1 MSNLRAPLLVGL
13 VGVAAVVTLFLLFG
27 TVRKDVVSE
36 GKGYRV
42 YADFEDVAGLAKSS
56 RVTISGVPVGTM
68 DNIELITL
76 PDGSSKARVWLRMK
90 DDVKLSAGTLGPDEN
105 LVNAAT
111 ITRRSATMLGDYY
124 LEISPGVGEVHLKD
138 GDAIPNVVGESGL
151 MAIAK
156 KLEGATDIFPKIQQI
171 ADEVQIITSSLSNV
185 LGGVEGEQRIRDVV
199 DDVVRSADD
208 ISKATADIR
217 AFVGHELGT
226 EGKPG
231 RFGNI
236 VANLE
241 SFSADASRFS
251 NRSVDDLSQTI
262 ANIEAITAD
271 LRDILAQPSQQ
282 DGDTKRIELA
292 MERVE
297 ATISNLE
304 RASKAVAEITETVN
318 KGEGTVGKLLKD
330 DQIAKDTQHIVQDI
344 GDLVGSFSRLKTEI
358 GFRSEFNI
366 LQRNIKNYLTLRFV
380 PDRTKYYLIELVWD
394 PRGRTST
401 FERVTYTND
410 PRLPSVL
417 TERVVETKEG
427 IKFTLQ
433 LARALWLANDKVT
446 LTGRFGLIESTGA
459 IGGDLGFF
467 NNSFKISADLFDFA
481 ADYYPRLKLLASNN
495 FLNYLYITAGVDD
508 VINSRGRDYFVGAGF
523 RFLDADLKALLIT
536 APTPSL

>member
-90 DDVKLSAGTLGPDEN
+90 DDVKLSAGTLGPDGN

-330 DQIAKDTQHIVQDI
+330 DQIAKDTQHVVQDI
-344 GDLVGSFSRLKTEI
+344 GELVGSFSRLKTLDLPH
-358 GFRSEFNI
+358 S
-366 LQRNIKNYLTLRFV
+366 
-380 PDRTKYYLIELVWD
+380 
-394 PRGRTST
+394 PRRRCHVRCCHS
-401 FERVTYTND
+401 
-410 PRLPSVL
+410 
-417 TERVVETKEG
+417 
-427 IKFTLQ
+427 
-433 LARALWLANDKVT
+433 
-446 LTGRFGLIESTGA
+446 
-459 IGGDLGFF
+459 
-467 NNSFKISADLFDFA
+467 
-481 ADYYPRLKLLASNN
+481 
-495 FLNYLYITAGVDD
+495 
-508 VINSRGRDYFVGAGF
+508 
-523 RFLDADLKALLIT
+523 
-536 APTPSL
+536 